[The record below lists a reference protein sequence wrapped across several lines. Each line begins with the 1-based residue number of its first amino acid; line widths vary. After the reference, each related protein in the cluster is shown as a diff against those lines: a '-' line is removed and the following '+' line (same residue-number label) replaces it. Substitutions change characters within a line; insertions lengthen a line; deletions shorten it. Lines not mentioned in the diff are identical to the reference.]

1 MKEAQ
6 AEAAGGSQGVDIRGC
21 KGTRVRR
28 ADSQR
33 LVHDARREALMIID
47 DIQAETQALL
57 SQASALAK
65 ASAPPNVGTSSRAAV
80 TRASGVPSAV
90 YEDDWASGPDE
101 PDQTNTRRR
110 LSPARRSPRPAANLV
125 RPALGA
131 VARHRPISSQ

>member
-6 AEAAGGSQGVDIRGC
+6 AEAAGVLKASTSEAA
-21 KGTRVRR
+21 KVRASAE

-65 ASAPPNVGTSSRAAV
+65 ASAPPNVGTSSRAVV

-101 PDQTNTRRR
+101 PDQTNTV
-110 LSPARRSPRPAANLV
+110 AGSPRRAEARGEPCT
-125 RPALGA
+125 LGA